1 MYYIS
6 NRDKV
11 FSSYEVRRHIGVDP
25 SKFTNLDMLNYLGVY
40 PVSDTTPEVPNSRL
54 YDVTASYTI
63 NGNYAVKSFD
73 STVKPLASIQSSA
86 RSILKDRFTEDV
98 NLGTVYDID
107 ALTTQLNSDLN
118 TIDTATNAQS
128 VATFIET

>member
-6 NRDKV
+6 NRDRV

-25 SKFTNLDMLNYLGVY
+25 TKFTNLDMLNYLGVY
-40 PVSDTTPEVPNSRL
+40 PVSDTTTTIPNGRL
-54 YDVTASYTI
+54 YDVSASYTVS
-63 NGNYAVKSFD
+63 GNYAVKSYD
-73 STVKPLASIQSSA
+73 SSVKPLSSIQSSA
-86 RSILKDRFTEDV
+86 RAILKDRFTEDV

-107 ALTTQLNSDLN
+107 GLTTQLIADLN
-118 TIDTATNAQS
+118 TVDTATSAQS

>member
-11 FSSYEVRRHIGVDP
+11 FSSYEVRRHIGINP
-25 SKFTNLDMLNYLGVY
+25 SKFTNLDMLNRLGVY
-40 PVSDTTPEVPNSRL
+40 PVSDNAPEAPNSRL
-54 YDVTASYTI
+54 YDVTSSYTV
-63 NGNYAVKSFD
+63 NGNYAVKSFN

-86 RSILKDRFTEDV
+86 RSILKARFTEDV

-107 ALTTQLNSDLN
+107 ALTTQLNTDLN
-118 TIDTATNAQS
+118 TIDTATDAQS

>member
-6 NRDKV
+6 NRDRV

-40 PVSDTTPEVPNSRL
+40 PVSDSDPTSPNSRL
-54 YDVTASYTI
+54 YDVTASYTVS
-63 NGNYAVKSFD
+63 GNYAVKSFN

-86 RSILKDRFTEDV
+86 RSILKDRFIEDV
-98 NLGTVYDID
+98 NLGTVYDING
-107 ALTTQLNSDLN
+107 LTTQLVADLN
-118 TIDTATNAQS
+118 TINTATNAQS

>member
-25 SKFTNLDMLNYLGVY
+25 SKFNNLDMLNYLGVY